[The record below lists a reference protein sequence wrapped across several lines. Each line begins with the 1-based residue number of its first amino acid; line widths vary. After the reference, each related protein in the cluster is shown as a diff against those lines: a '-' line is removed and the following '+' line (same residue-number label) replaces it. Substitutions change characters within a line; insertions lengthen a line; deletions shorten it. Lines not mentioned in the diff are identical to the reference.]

1 MSDSPAESMHRLF
14 RHDPGLFARVA
25 PLLGIA
31 VPDITKATVLFSGT
45 GNWGSLACRGNTLL
59 QCETAGQES
68 FLLLIEAQDRR
79 DHRRPAHWAH
89 HAAYLWAEYRLPTA
103 LLIVCPDQDTARWA
117 AQPVASGPVQPPA
130 LTLHPFVAG
139 PADLPLIT
147 DPEKIRADPTLT
159 ALSAVMHPSAQGIGS
174 ALDTLSTVLR
184 DLPDIDANPLI
195 ALTAQGLHT
204 HPTGIIW
211 KHFVSAIILDR
222 EREKDRVERI
232 TKFRTEHLLLL
243 LGERGLVL
251 SEITRKEVADCQDP
265 ETLLRW
271 LLRAVTA
278 STTEEIFDEDG

>member
-1 MSDSPAESMHRLF
+1 MSDPPAESLHRLF

-31 VPDITKATVLFSGT
+31 VPAVTKASVLFSGS
-45 GNWGSLACRGNTLL
+45 GNWGALGCRGNTLL
-59 QCETAGQES
+59 QLETAGQET
-68 FLLLIEAQDRR
+68 FLLLIEAQSRQ
-79 DHRRPAHWAH
+79 DHLRPAHWAH
-89 HAAYLWAEYRLPTA
+89 HVAYLWTEYQLPTA

-117 AQPVASGPVQPPA
+117 AQPVASGPAQPPA

-139 PADLPLIT
+139 PANLPLIT
-147 DPEKIRADPTLT
+147 DPETIRADP
-159 ALSAVMHPSAQGIGS
+159 ALSALSAIMHPAAQGIGS
-174 ALDTLSTVLR
+174 ALNTLSTVLR
-184 DLPDIDANPLI
+184 DLPDVDANPLI

-204 HPTGIIW
+204 HPAGIVW
-211 KHFVSAIILDR
+211 KHLVSAIILDR

-251 SEITRKEVADCQDP
+251 SESTRKEVADCQDP

-278 STTEEIFDEDG
+278 STTEEIFDEDE